1 MKSPLMRS
9 FIRCLDQSNKTQ
21 DLEGKNMYYGYNV
34 SEETAALAKRAELD
48 CKEIFEKIEENAL
61 ICSAKVLSAFQHHQV
76 STADF
81 IDITGYGFTDSGR
94 DKLEAI
100 YATVF
105 GAEDALVRPQLMS
118 GTHALA
124 VTLGGLV
131 KHGETLVYV
140 TGAPYYTL
148 QSVIGTAGNSRN
160 SLIKCGVKYEEI
172 ALRDNEFDLDA
183 IKERMLRG
191 DVRVAA
197 IQRSRGYAQRK
208 SLTIDKIAEAVKV
221 IKAASPETVIMVD
234 NCYGEFTEDREP
246 TDVGADVFVGSMMKN
261 LGAGFAVSGGYC
273 VGRRDVI
280 EDIAER
286 FSAPCIG
293 KDLGANFNQLASLYK
308 GFFMAPACVAST
320 LKSMVFAARML
331 ELCGFEE
338 VDPAYNEKRTDIVQT
353 MNLHSAEKLIKF
365 CVGIQKGSPVESYCT
380 PEPGDMPGYEH
391 PEIMAAGTFIT
402 GATNELSCDGPV
414 CEPYTAYMQGGL
426 TYEYGKLGIMRA
438 IDEMFDRSPE

>member
-1 MKSPLMRS
+1 
-9 FIRCLDQSNKTQ
+9 
-21 DLEGKNMYYGYNV
+21 MYYGYKI
-34 SEETAALAKRAELD
+34 SDHTAALARQAEED
-48 CKEIFEKIEENAL
+48 CRDIFKKIDENAL
-61 ICSAKVLSAFQHHQV
+61 ICSAKVLSAFQETMV

-81 IDITGYGFTDSGR
+81 IEVTGYGFTDSGR

-100 YATVF
+100 YAKVF

-124 VTLGGLV
+124 VTLGGLL
-131 KHGETLVYV
+131 KYGETLVYV
-140 TGAPYYTL
+140 SGAPYDTL
-148 QSVIGTAGNSRN
+148 KSVIGTSGESRN

-172 ALRDNEFDLDA
+172 DLIGDDFDLEA
-183 IKERMLRG
+183 IEKRLSKG
-191 DVRVAA
+191 DVKVAA
-197 IQRSRGYAQRK
+197 IQRSRGYSQRK
-208 SLTIDKIAEAVKV
+208 SLTIAKIEEAIKV
-221 IKAASPETVIMVD
+221 IKKASPETIIMVD

-293 KDLGANFNQLASLYK
+293 KELGANFNQLASLYK
-308 GFFMAPACVAST
+308 GFFMAPTTTAAT

-331 ELCGFEE
+331 ELCGFSE
-338 VDPAYNEKRTDIVQT
+338 VDPRYDEKRTDIVQT
-353 MNLHSAEKLIKF
+353 VNLHSADKLIKF
-365 CVGIQKGSPVESYCT
+365 CKGIQMGSPVEAYCI
-380 PEPGDMPGYEH
+380 PEPGDMPGYAH

-414 CEPYTAYMQGGL
+414 VEPYTAFMQGGL
-426 TYEYGKLGIMRA
+426 TYDYGKLGVMRA
-438 IDEMFDRSPE
+438 IDEMLDLSK

>member
-1 MKSPLMRS
+1 
-9 FIRCLDQSNKTQ
+9 
-21 DLEGKNMYYGYNV
+21 MYYGYNI
-34 SEETAALAKRAELD
+34 SDETAALAARAEAD
-48 CKEIFEKIEENAL
+48 CAPVFKKIEENAL
-61 ICSAKVLSAFQHHQV
+61 LCSAKVLSAFQECRV

-81 IDITGYGFTDSGR
+81 IEITGYGFTDSGR
-94 DKLEAI
+94 DKLEEI
-100 YATVF
+100 YARVF

-124 VTLGGLV
+124 VTLGGLL
-131 KHGETLVYV
+131 KYGETLVYIS
-140 TGAPYYTL
+140 GEPYDTL
-148 QSVIGTAGNSRN
+148 KSVIGTAGDSRN

-172 ALRDNEFDLDA
+172 DLVGNDFNIPA
-183 IKERMLRG
+183 IKERLARG
-191 DVRVAA
+191 DVKVAA
-197 IQRSRGYAQRK
+197 IQRSRGYSQRD
-208 SLTIDKIAEAVKV
+208 SLTIDKIAEAIRAVKEV
-221 IKAASPETVIMVD
+221 SPDTVVMVD

-261 LGAGFAVSGGYC
+261 LGSGFAVSGAYC
-273 VGRRDVI
+273 VGRHDVI

-293 KDLGANFNQLASLYK
+293 KELGANFNQLASLYK

-331 ELCGFEE
+331 ELSGFDQ
-338 VDPAYNEKRTDIVQT
+338 VSPRYDEKRTDIVQT
-353 MNLHSAEKLIKF
+353 VNLLSADKLIKF
-365 CVGIQKGSPVESYCT
+365 CKGIQMGSPVEAYCI
-380 PEPGDMPGYEH
+380 PEPSDMPGYSH

-426 TYEYGKLGIMRA
+426 TYEYGKLGVMRA
-438 IDEMFDRSPE
+438 IDEMLDRGNG